1 MHILLVE
8 DDEKIGRYLV
18 QGLKQAG
25 NTAER
30 AETAEEGL
38 RRIGTLS
45 FDAVIVDLMLPGMS
59 GEELLATLRDQGS
72 DVPVL
77 ILSAKSSVD
86 ERIAG
91 LRLGADD
98 YVCKPFSFTEVNER
112 LLAITRR
119 TRPTSDSELQCGNIT
134 LTERGLDGR
143 IGVEPI
149 RLRAKEL
156 QLLRLLIRNR
166 NRIVPKSIILE
177 RIWNMDFDPESN
189 IVDVL
194 VYRLRKQLEEYGATA
209 RITTVRGLGY
219 MLTDE

>member
-8 DDEKIGRYLV
+8 DDDKIGTYLV
-18 QGLKQAG
+18 QGLRQAG

-30 AETAEEGL
+30 VETAEEGL
-38 RRIGTLS
+38 TRISSLS
-45 FDAVIVDLMLPGMS
+45 FDAMIVDLMLPGMS

-119 TRPTSDSELQCGNIT
+119 NRPTSDSELHCGNIT

-143 IGVEPI
+143 IGGEPI